1 MNKDGKDEQKLQ
13 VASKLGSINLEE
25 RLAVSLKAQVNSKF
39 DEMYNDILNQAEKDD
54 ESDDEDKKDDVSDE
68 EDDDDANHF
77 NAMFLEMAQDE

>member
-1 MNKDGKDEQKLQ
+1 
-13 VASKLGSINLEE
+13 
-25 RLAVSLKAQVNSKF
+25 
-39 DEMYNDILNQAEKDD
+39 MYNDILNQAEKDD